1 VNEGG
6 SVATATITSK
16 GQITLPKSVRTK
28 LRLEAGHRLEF
39 IETDAG
45 FLVKPATRDIRAL
58 KGILPKPRRPVTIEA
73 MNRAL
78 TRMGRVR

>member
-1 VNEGG
+1 
-6 SVATATITSK
+6 VATATITSK
-16 GQITLPKSVRTK
+16 GQITLPKSVRVK

-58 KGILPKPRRPVTIEA
+58 KGILQKPRRPVTIEA
-73 MNRAL
+73 MNQAL
-78 TRMGRVR
+78 ARMGRVQ